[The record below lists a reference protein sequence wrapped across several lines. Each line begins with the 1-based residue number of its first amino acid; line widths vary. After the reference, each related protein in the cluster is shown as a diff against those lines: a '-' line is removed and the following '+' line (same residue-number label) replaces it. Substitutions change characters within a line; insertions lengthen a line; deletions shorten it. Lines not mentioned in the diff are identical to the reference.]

1 MPSTGEKATAAGV
14 YQCRSCR
21 KNKTIPKGH
30 ILPPCR
36 CGGTEWDA
44 AMTTTKKSKKGKKG
58 FFESLF
64 S

>member
-1 MPSTGEKATAAGV
+1 
-14 YQCRSCR
+14 
-21 KNKTIPKGH
+21 
-30 ILPPCR
+30 LPPCR